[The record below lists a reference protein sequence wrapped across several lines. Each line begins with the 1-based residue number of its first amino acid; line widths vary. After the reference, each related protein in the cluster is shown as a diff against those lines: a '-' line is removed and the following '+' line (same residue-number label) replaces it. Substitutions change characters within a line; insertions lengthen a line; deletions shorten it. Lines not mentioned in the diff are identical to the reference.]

1 MRDNTKAF
9 CRVVAE
15 SLACPGPVHEFGSF
29 QTPGQVEYA
38 DLRAIFPGRAY
49 VGSDLRDGPGVDRI
63 EDVSD
68 LSLPTGS
75 VGTALA
81 IETFEHVFEIRRA
94 FDEVFRVLR
103 PGGVFIVTLPLNFRI
118 HAYPDDYWRMTPSC
132 LRRMLAPYA
141 ASLTV
146 AQGYGKFPH
155 SVLAVGI
162 KHPAPVDVAERFE
175 TLMNRFTAGLEQAEA
190 DLPWRW
196 KLRRRLRRIYRSQIE
211 RRRLRDYYK
220 ATFQLDIRPA
230 PEPPPVVRSPR
241 FEFRDVPSFDDS
253 CPFTPQH
260 LGRTAMTQPE
270 RLMILGLDGAT
281 WSVLDPM
288 RQRGVMPNL
297 NALLARSAHGTLRS
311 CIPPVT
317 SAAWSTMMTGCDPAR
332 HGVFDHRYLDV
343 AADRLK
349 VNHSGRIRVPTVWK
363 QLSDSGRSV
372 ISLNLPATYPP
383 PDIRGLVVSGM
394 DAPHLD
400 AALSGNAGFA
410 ARLKA
415 EVPGYHLRSIWKRP
429 PRDLAEMV
437 ANSQATADL
446 FMAEA
451 QAGYLADGTVPDW
464 STLLVQFQ
472 NLDPFQHRAWRY
484 LNVDET
490 GISDP
495 AFNAA
500 AESVMA
506 GLDRAIGE
514 LCELADR
521 RGAGVLI
528 VSDHGFGPCL
538 GRVHANRILIDAG
551 VARVPG
557 VAGRLHRRARQAS
570 DRFRLWGAKRDDPAA
585 RSASFDQSI
594 AASFPF
600 DWKRT
605 LAFAPHQ
612 DTAAMVYLNST
623 DRRAGAPLTTARQI
637 DDARQATIAALL
649 EARHPETG
657 AALFPQVIDT
667 AEAYGIDPAREG
679 YPDLI
684 APPDEPYW
692 VRCKLAPGTDW
703 VEADPQ
709 MPGTHRPEGV
719 VAWSGSGVPAGRT
732 LEADLRDIT
741 PSILTWFGL
750 PIPPHVQGEPLPCLT
765 GRGWITPNLRR
776 DAPEAAVHAPHEPGF
791 EYTPEEQALIEQR
804 LADLGYLE

>member
-15 SLACPGPVHEFGSF
+15 SLDCPGPIHEFGSF
-29 QTPGQVEYA
+29 QTRGQLDYA
-38 DLRAIFPGRAY
+38 DLRGLFPGRSY
-49 VGSDLRDGPGVDRI
+49 VGSDLRPGPGVDRV
-63 EDVSD
+63 EDVAA
-68 LSLPTGS
+68 LSFPSGS
-75 VGTALA
+75 VGTAIA
-81 IETFEHVFEIRRA
+81 IETFEHVFEIRSA
-94 FDEVFRVLR
+94 FDEVFRVLK
-103 PGGVFIVTLPLNFRI
+103 PGGVFVVTLPLNFRI
-118 HAYPDDYWRMTPSC
+118 HDFPDDYWRMTPSA
-132 LRRMLAPYA
+132 LRRMLSPYA
-141 ASLTV
+141 ATLTV
-146 AQGYGKFPH
+146 AQGYAKFPH
-155 SVLAVGI
+155 SVLAVAI
-162 KHPAPVDVAERFE
+162 KSPTPVDLIARIERL
-175 TLMNRFTAGLEQAEA
+175 TRAFTASLRQAEA
-190 DLPWRW
+190 DLPRLW
-196 KLRRRLRRIYRSQIE
+196 KVRRRLRQVYRSKIE
-211 RRRLRDYYK
+211 RRRLRDHYQ
-220 ATFQLDIRPA
+220 ASFQFDFRPESVPVA
-230 PEPPPVVRSPR
+230 PPEPKRIINTTPVLHQSR
-241 FEFRDVPSFDDS
+241 E
-253 CPFTPQH
+253 
-260 LGRTAMTQPE
+260 GAAMSKSE
-270 RLMILGLDGAT
+270 RLVILGLDGAT

-288 RQRGVMPNL
+288 RDRGVMPNL
-297 NALLARSAHGTLRS
+297 DALLARSAHGTLRS

-332 HGVFDHRYLDV
+332 HGVFDHRYLDA

-383 PDIRGLVVSGM
+383 PPVRGLIVSGM

-400 AALSGNAGFA
+400 AALSGHPAFA
-410 ARLKA
+410 ERLKA

-429 PRDLAEMV
+429 PRDLAEME
-437 ANSQATADL
+437 ANARETADL
-446 FMAEA
+446 FLAEA
-451 QAGYLADGTVPDW
+451 QAARLSDRMVPDW
-464 STLLVQFQ
+464 ATLLVQFQ

-490 GISDP
+490 GIEDP

-500 AESVMA
+500 ARSVMA
-506 GLDRAIGE
+506 ALDRAIGE

-521 RGAGVLI
+521 RGAGVLV

-551 VARVPG
+551 IARVPG
-557 VAGRLHRRARQAS
+557 IAGRLRRRATQAGE
-570 DRFRLWGAKRDDPAA
+570 RFRLWGAKREDPEA

-594 AASFPF
+594 AAVFPF

-623 DRRAGAPLTTARQI
+623 DRRPNAPLATPRQVDEARSE
-637 DDARQATIAALL
+637 TIAALRS
-649 EARHPETG
+649 ARHPETG
-657 AALFPQVIDT
+657 SPLFPQVIDT
-667 AEAYGIDPAREG
+667 AQAYGIDPAREG
-679 YPDLI
+679 FPDLI

-703 VEADPQ
+703 VEPDPQ

-719 VAWSGSGVPAGRT
+719 VAWSGSGVTPGRT
-732 LEADLRDIT
+732 IEANLRDIT

-750 PIPPHVQGEPLPCLT
+750 PIPPHVQGEPLDCLT
-765 GRGWITPNLRR
+765 GRGWITPDIRR
-776 DAPEAAVHAPHEPGF
+776 DAPHEPIRGGHEPGF

>member
-9 CRVVAE
+9 CRTVTE
-15 SLACPGPVHEFGSF
+15 SLDCPGPVHEFGSY
-29 QTPGQVEYA
+29 QTPGQRGYA
-38 DLRAIFPGRAY
+38 DLRGLFPGQPY

-63 EDVSD
+63 EDVSA
-68 LSLPTGS
+68 LSCRSGS

-81 IETFEHVFEIRRA
+81 IETFEHVFEIRAA
-94 FDEVFRVLR
+94 FDEVYRILQ
-103 PGGVFIVTLPLNFRI
+103 PGGVFVVTLPLNFRI
-118 HAYPDDYWRMTPSC
+118 HAFPDDYWRMTPSC

-146 AQGYGKFPH
+146 AQGYDRFPH
-155 SVLAVGI
+155 SVLAVAI
-162 KHPAPVDVAERFE
+162 KSPAPVDVSARIDRL
-175 TLMNRFTAGLEQAEA
+175 TRAFTVALTQAEA

-196 KLRRRLRRIYRSQIE
+196 KVRRRFRRLYRSSIE
-211 RRRLRDYYK
+211 RRRLRDHYR
-220 ATFQLDIRPA
+220 ATFQFDQRPDLVARPA
-230 PEPPPVVRSPR
+230 QTTRAIPASPPVVSRVADHPHREGASM
-241 FEFRDVPSFDDS
+241 
-253 CPFTPQH
+253 PQ
-260 LGRTAMTQPE
+260 AD
-270 RLMILGLDGAT
+270 RLVILGLDGAT

-288 RQRGVMPNL
+288 RRRGVMPNL
-297 NALLARSAHGTLRS
+297 DALLAHSAHGTLRS

-317 SAAWSTMMTGCDPAR
+317 SAAWSTMMTGCDPAA
-332 HGVFDHRYLDV
+332 HGVFDHRYLD
-343 AADRLK
+343 AATDRLK
-349 VNHSGRIRVPTVWK
+349 VNHSGRIRVPTVWQ

-383 PDIRGLVVSGM
+383 PNVRGLIVSGM

-400 AALSGNAGFA
+400 AALSGNPQFA
-410 ARLKA
+410 ERLRA
-415 EVPGYHLRSIWKRP
+415 EVPGYHLQSIWKRP
-429 PRDLAEMV
+429 PRDLAEME
-437 ANSQATADL
+437 ANARATADL
-446 FMAEA
+446 FRAEA
-451 QAGYLADGTVPDW
+451 RAGYLADGMVPDW

-490 GISDP
+490 GIDDP

-500 AESVMA
+500 AHAVMA
-506 GLDRAIGE
+506 GLDQAIGE

-557 VAGRLHRRARQAS
+557 VAGRLRRRATQATE
-570 DRFRLWGAKRDDPAA
+570 RFRLWGQKRDDPAA

-594 AASFPF
+594 AAVFPF

-612 DTAAMVYLNST
+612 DTAAMIYLNST
-623 DRRAGAPLTTARQI
+623 DRRPGAPLTTPRQI
-637 DDARQATIAALL
+637 DDARAATIAALRD
-649 EARHPETG
+649 ARHPETG
-657 AALFPQVIDT
+657 TPLFPQVIDT
-667 AEAYGIDPAREG
+667 ARAYGIDPAREG

-692 VRCKLAPGTDW
+692 VRCKLAPGSDW
-703 VEADPQ
+703 VEPDPQ

-719 VAWSGSGVPAGRT
+719 VAWSGTGVTPGRT
-732 LEADLRDIT
+732 LDADLRDIT

-750 PIPPHVQGEPLPCLT
+750 PVPPHVQGEPLPCLT
-765 GRGWITPNLRR
+765 GRGWLTPNFRR
-776 DAPEAAVHAPHEPGF
+776 DAPADPLPSPHQPDF